1 MKKFYF
7 SLVVAFMAMTT
18 VASAQFVQSQTTTPS
33 NSTTGNVFSSMT
45 TDDYNRIY
53 VGYNPSKI
61 TWSEYQSEYEEC
73 YPLKHGITVG
83 YLHGSNIVK
92 NLPLYIEWGA
102 NFQYLFGKEEY
113 RENGYDYYYKE
124 TVKMNIY
131 SLNIP
136 VNLAFRFSF
145 KDNNISLTPYMGL
158 NFRVN
163 VAGNI
168 KYEGVEEG
176 LYGDDEWDEEYNIF
190 SKDEEDGFG
199 NEALKRFQVGFN
211 VGVNFSYKAF
221 NIGVGYVTDFSK
233 IGNWNDDEDKVNGK
247 LGVTTL
253 SLGINF

>member
-18 VASAQFVQSQTTTPS
+18 VASAQFVQSETTTQQPK
-33 NSTTGNVFSSMT
+33 STTGNVFSSMT

-61 TWSEYQSEYEEC
+61 TWSEYQSDYESSF
-73 YPLKHGITVG
+73 PLKHGITVG

-102 NFQYLFGKEEY
+102 NFQYHFGKYHESDDDWEET
-113 RENGYDYYYKE
+113 RKI
-124 TVKMNIY
+124 NIY
-131 SLNIP
+131 SINLP

-145 KDNNISLTPYMGL
+145 KNNNVSLTPYMGL

-163 VAGNI
+163 VAGNL
-168 KYEGVEEG
+168 KFEGVYEDDY
-176 LYGDDEWDEEYNIF
+176 YGDDEWDYEYNIF
-190 SKDEEDGFG
+190 SKDEEDGMGDYAF
-199 NEALKRFQVGFN
+199 KRFQVGFN

-221 NIGVGYVTDFSK
+221 NIGVGYVADFSK
-233 IGNWNDDEDKVNGK
+233 IVNWEEDGEKLTGK
-247 LGVTTL
+247 FGVTTL

>member
-18 VASAQFVQSQTTTPS
+18 VASAQFVQSETTTQQPK
-33 NSTTGNVFSSMT
+33 STTGNVFSSMT

-61 TWSEYQSEYEEC
+61 TWSEYQGDYEFLF
-73 YPLKHGITVG
+73 PLKHGITVG

-102 NFQYLFGKEEY
+102 NFQYLFGKKHFSDD
-113 RENGYDYYYKE
+113 GYSE
-124 TVKMNIY
+124 TMNISTY
-131 SLNIP
+131 SLNVP
-136 VNLAFRFSF
+136 VNVAFRFSF
-145 KDNNISLTPYMGL
+145 KDNDLSITPYLGL

-163 VAGNI
+163 LAGKYKG
-168 KYEGVEEG
+168 KYEND
-176 LYGDDEWDEEYNIF
+176 YYDDSGEYEYNLF
-190 SKDEEDGFG
+190 SKDEEDGMG
-199 NEALKRFQVGFN
+199 DEAFKRFQVGFN

-221 NIGVGYVTDFSK
+221 NIGVGYVADFSK
-233 IGNWNDDEDKVNGK
+233 IYNWDEGGDKLTGK

-253 SLGINF
+253 SVGINF

>member
-18 VASAQFVQSQTTTPS
+18 VASAQFVQSQTTTQS
-33 NSTTGNVFSSMT
+33 KSTTGNVFSSMT

-61 TWSEYQSEYEEC
+61 TWSEYQSDYEEG

-102 NFQYLFGKEEY
+102 NFQYLFGKEHFS
-113 RENGYDYYYKE
+113 DDDWKE
-124 TVKMNIY
+124 TY
-131 SLNIP
+131 STNVYSVNVP

-145 KDNNISLTPYMGL
+145 MDNGLSITPYLGL
-158 NFRVN
+158 NLRLN
-163 VAGNI
+163 VAG
-168 KYEGVEEG
+168 KWRTQGEEYY
-176 LYGDDEWDEEYNIF
+176 YGEWEDWDEEYNIF
-190 SKDEEDGFG
+190 SKDEEDGLGDF
-199 NEALKRFQVGFN
+199 AFKRFQVGFN

-233 IGNWNDDEDKVNGK
+233 IANWDDGGEKLNGK

>member
-61 TWSEYQSEYEEC
+61 TWSEYQSDYEEC

-102 NFQYLFGKEEY
+102 NFQYLFGKEHFSE
-113 RENGYDYYYKE
+113 EGWKK
-124 TVKMNIY
+124 TY
-131 SLNIP
+131 STNVYSVNVP

-145 KDNNISLTPYMGL
+145 MDNDLSITPYLGVNL
-158 NFRVN
+158 RLN
-163 VAGNI
+163 VAG
-168 KYEGVEEG
+168 KWRTQGEEYS
-176 LYGDDEWDEEYNIF
+176 YGEWYDWDEEYNIF

-199 NEALKRFQVGFN
+199 DEALKRFQVGFN

-233 IGNWNDDEDKVNGK
+233 IVNWKEDGDKLNGK

>member
-61 TWSEYQSEYEEC
+61 TWSEYQSECEEC

-176 LYGDDEWDEEYNIF
+176 LYDDDEWNEKYNIF

-199 NEALKRFQVGFN
+199 DEALKRFQVGFN

-233 IGNWNDDEDKVNGK
+233 IANWNDGGEKLNGK